1 MFDMLASKIGEAQ
14 AFADGLVNLDV
25 INMDRL
31 LEEQEREE
39 RSKEESLRLLR
50 SSEETTDASS
60 SQDSSGT
67 STTAPTAGR
76 SEREANSL
84 GSVGTLGDVEIPQLR
99 PGENAKL
106 RSHPSPRGSA
116 SEHSSFGDRF
126 ASMEDGGGNFED
138 EFDPILAS
146 IRKPQPPPA
155 SATAAASSMSPRGR
169 LAAATAAA
177 PPSGGERGRDAN
189 DTGRPSTGSS
199 LAAGFLSMLPGDMRA
214 KAGEVMAQS
223 SARISES
230 ANAFRSALGPGGA
243 AQSATD
249 KSKRRQSDQTCRGV
263 DGGDHE
269 LEEGRGGEDDVR
281 LMNVNEVLS
290 EEERQQLAS
299 FAGGAGAGR
308 FCGWRRLR
316 KYIPVFVGIGLLGLL
331 YLWRWTTLLVGKDTA
346 NEVKV
351 LGSERM

>member
-50 SSEETTDASS
+50 SSDETTDASS

-76 SEREANSL
+76 AEREVNSL
-84 GSVGTLGDVEIPQLR
+84 GRAGALGDIEIPQLR
-99 PGENAKL
+99 QEENAEL

-126 ASMEDGGGNFED
+126 ASMEDGGVNFED

-146 IRKPQPPPA
+146 IRKPQQPPA
-155 SATAAASSMSPRGR
+155 STTTAARGMSPRGR
-169 LAAATAAA
+169 PAAATTTA
-177 PPSGGERGRDAN
+177 PQSGGDRGREAN
-189 DTGRPSTGSS
+189 DAGRPTTGSS

-223 SARISES
+223 SARISDS

-249 KSKRRQSDQTCRGV
+249 KSKRRQSDPTYRGV
-263 DGGDHE
+263 DGGDRE
-269 LEEGRGGEDDVR
+269 LGEGRGDEDDVR

-308 FCGWRRLR
+308 FYGWRRLR
-316 KYIPVFVGIGLLGLL
+316 KYIPVFVGIGLLGLF

-346 NEVKV
+346 NGVKV

>member
-1 MFDMLASKIGEAQ
+1 MLVVC
-14 AFADGLVNLDV
+14 DHV
-25 INMDRL
+25 ILYTRRRDTRMCRQQYRGAVGMHALPVYSVIRYHSEFTATSRIPSPLTSTLSCHIACPATRVPPDKLTTFFRL

-67 STTAPTAGR
+67 STTAATAR
-76 SEREANSL
+76 RAEREANSL
-84 GSVGTLGDVEIPQLR
+84 GSVGALGDIEIPQLR
-99 PGENAKL
+99 QEENAEL

-126 ASMEDGGGNFED
+126 ASMEDGGVNFED

-146 IRKPQPPPA
+146 IRKPQQPPA
-155 SATAAASSMSPRGR
+155 STTAGARSMSPRGR
-169 LAAATAAA
+169 PTAVAAAS
-177 PPSGGERGRDAN
+177 PPSGGERGREAN
-189 DTGRPSTGSS
+189 DTGRSTTGSS
-199 LAAGFLSMLPGDMRA
+199 FAAGFLSMLPGDMRA

-243 AQSATD
+243 AQAATD
-249 KSKRRQSDQTCRGV
+249 KSKRRQSGPTYRGV
-263 DGGDHE
+263 DGGDPE
-269 LEEGRGGEDDVR
+269 LEEGRGDGDDVR

-290 EEERQQLAS
+290 EEEVRA
-299 FAGGAGAGR
+299 ATRDG
-308 FCGWRRLR
+308 
-316 KYIPVFVGIGLLGLL
+316 
-331 YLWRWTTLLVGKDTA
+331 
-346 NEVKV
+346 
-351 LGSERM
+351 M